1 MSQKDSRYGTAT
13 QRQTWGSMVSSRRP
27 QFTSIVAVQ
36 QHINHGDGGWFAV
49 RKAQIGRAMAQEN
62 IQIRFRQTS
71 HPAAR
76 RKTTSHLLTP
86 SCILYQLSS
95 CKVSDRTCRRKRA
108 ATIACAA
115 CGNHEPLFFEPACIC
130 SATLRFVP
138 SFAPPV
144 CSYAPQTNSIPSH
157 PKINPPP
164 AAFYRLVCS
173 PSSVLAFS
181 RGRLETTP
189 RSPSLAGWARTLMD

>member
-1 MSQKDSRYGTAT
+1 
-13 QRQTWGSMVSSRRP
+13 
-27 QFTSIVAVQ
+27 
-36 QHINHGDGGWFAV
+36 
-49 RKAQIGRAMAQEN
+49 MAQEN

-108 ATIACAA
+108 ATIACAE

-138 SFAPPV
+138 SFAPRLLI
-144 CSYAPQTNSIPSH
+144 CPQTNFHPIPSQNQ
-157 PKINPPP
+157 PTTRS
-164 AAFYRLVCS
+164 FLS
-173 PSSVLAFS
+173 PCLQSVVRPCIFERQTRNNS
-181 RGRLETTP
+181 PIPFIGRLGTHPHGLKPDNT
-189 RSPSLAGWARTLMD
+189 PSLFCKPTMSMNGRQLEHDGCRQSNHASGGILSLC